1 MQAQQLH
8 HRKVNNSQ
16 VNFLFNKDLDD
27 GKPQFMDGQVQL
39 VKLLEDK
46 ELQNYLRGTIKE
58 YCNFKR
64 DVFPGSQ
71 PVSLEQ
77 SPEQNNLRF
86 LAEHDYMVSWKAD
99 GMRYLVLIK
108 DEDQIYA
115 FDRDNNVFEL
125 NGISFPHRKHDRHV
139 RNTLVD
145 AEMIIEHIPELNGQP
160 ARIRPRLLIYDIVKF
175 EVRFKSI

>member
-1 MQAQQLH
+1 
-8 HRKVNNSQ
+8 
-16 VNFLFNKDLDD
+16 
-27 GKPQFMDGQVQL
+27 MDGQVQQ
-39 VKLLEDK
+39 VKLVEDP
-46 ELQNYLRGTIKE
+46 EMQSYLRGTIKE

-77 SPEQNNLRF
+77 SAEQNNLRF
-86 LAEHDYMVSWKAD
+86 LAEQDYMVSWKAD

-139 RNTLVD
+139 RDTLVD
-145 AEMIIEHIPELNGQP
+145 AEMIIEHIPEMQGRP
-160 ARIRPRLLIYDIVKF
+160 ARIRPRLLIYDVVKF
-175 EVRFKSI
+175 EVNFSKF